1 MRNPT
6 ANETQTEVGH
16 TMNIK
21 TYLQKNI
28 LLFDGGMGAFW
39 AGRNRDAEFVCEMA
53 NLRRPES
60 VLEIHKAYLDA
71 GAKAIKTNTFGLN
84 AVSLGGQSELLR
96 EAVSAGWKLAVEA
109 AAGREAFV
117 FADIGPIPQMGEN
130 SSWLPM
136 KELVDLWLELGA
148 EHFLFETQSSAH
160 CLVKAA
166 EYIKQANP
174 QAFILISFAVQP
186 SGYTREGFSGAGLI
200 REVMASGAVD
210 AAGMNC
216 VSGAYHM
223 RQLMKKLSG
232 EGLCLSAMPNAGYP
246 VVVDGQT
253 VYDGDPGYFA
263 MQLSEL
269 AGLGVSM
276 LGGCCGTTP
285 EHIARAA
292 DLLKQR
298 RALPVKRITPETNK
312 KATVSPRKN
321 RLWDKM
327 EHGTKIFA
335 VELDPP
341 KNAELSK
348 FMAGAWTLKG
358 AGVDAITVADCPI
371 GRARMDSSLLAC
383 KLRRELDVDPIPHMT
398 CRDRNLNATK
408 ALLLGLNVEGV
419 DNVLVITGDPIPSA
433 ERDEVKSVFNFNSRK
448 LAGFVRQL
456 NETELDHPFQVYGA
470 LNVNAR
476 NFEVEL
482 KRAKQ
487 KVEAGVCGFLTQPVL
502 TSEAFENLK
511 RAHGELN
518 AKILGGIIPVVS
530 YRNACFM
537 QSEISGINVSEE
549 IIELYKDKDRSECE
563 KLAVDLSVRI
573 AKEIAPYVDGFY
585 LMTPFLRVNLMV
597 NIIEGIRKAIAS
609 SSLEE

>member
-1 MRNPT
+1 
-6 ANETQTEVGH
+6 
-16 TMNIK
+16 MNIK
-21 TYLQKNI
+21 TYLQDNI

-39 AGRNRDAEFVCEMA
+39 AQRNRDADFTCEMA
-53 NLRRPES
+53 NLHRPES
-60 VLEIHKAYLDA
+60 VLDIHRSYLDA
-71 GAKAIKTNTFGLN
+71 GAKAIKTNTFALN
-84 AVSLGGQSELLR
+84 AVTLEGQHELLHK
-96 EAVSAGWKLAVEA
+96 AVSAGWALANQA
-109 AAGREAFV
+109 AEGRDAYI
-117 FADIGPIPQMGEN
+117 FADIGPIPQLAEDSTWTN
-130 SSWLPM
+130 LR
-136 KELVDLWLELGA
+136 ELLDLWLSLGA
-148 EHFLFETQSSAH
+148 KHFLFETQSSAH
-160 CLVKAA
+160 CLVQAADYIKAA
-166 EYIKQANP
+166 QP
-174 QAFILISFAVQP
+174 DSFVLISFAVQP
-186 SGYTREGFSGAGLI
+186 GGYTREGFSGAALI
-200 REVMASGAVD
+200 REVMSSPSVD

-223 RQLMKKLSG
+223 RQLMRELSG

-246 VVVDGQT
+246 VVVNGQT
-253 VYDGDPGYFA
+253 LYDGDPGYFA

-269 AGLGVSM
+269 AGMEVKM

-285 EHIARAA
+285 QHIAQTAQ
-292 DLLKQR
+292 LLKER
-298 RALPVKRITPETNK
+298 RNTPIKRISPANSKKSTVTP
-312 KATVSPRKN
+312 RRN
-321 RLWDKM
+321 RLWEKM
-327 EHGTKIFA
+327 DSGKKVFA

-383 KLRRELDVDPIPHMT
+383 KLRRELDVDPLPHMT

-456 NETELDHPFQVYGA
+456 NETELDHPFRVFGA

-476 NFEVEL
+476 NFAAEL

-487 KVEAGVCGFLTQPVL
+487 KVEAGVSGFLTQPVL
-502 TSEAFENLK
+502 TPEAFENLK
-511 RAHGELN
+511 LAHAELD

-537 QSEISGINVSEE
+537 QSEISGINVSPD
-549 IIELYKDKDRSECE
+549 IIELYQDKSKEECSR
-563 KLAVDLSVRI
+563 LAVDISVRI

-585 LMTPFLRVNLMV
+585 LMTPFLRVGLMAE
-597 NIIEGIRKAIAS
+597 IIEGIREQ
-609 SSLEE
+609 LN